1 MYSDTQLGCRGHACA
16 KCGYCRDWY
25 WRPDPNGQG
34 LKIYT
39 KRPNASCIYN
49 YARLLGDRALNR
61 LLNNRNLRARDR
73 ALNRLLNNRNLNRA
87 RDRALNRLLNNRNL
101 HDDLN
106 LDNNDNLRL
115 NNRNLHD
122 DLDNLLNRY
131 HFLLN
136 YNLLDDDLARR
147 LCECE
152 DNQS

>member
-1 MYSDTQLGCRGHACA
+1 VYSDTQLGCRGHACA

-49 YARLLGDRALNR
+49 HDGLGGLGGHYGHGHGFFNFGDC
-61 LLNNRNLRARDR
+61 
-73 ALNRLLNNRNLNRA
+73 
-87 RDRALNRLLNNRNL
+87 
-101 HDDLN
+101 
-106 LDNNDNLRL
+106 
-115 NNRNLHD
+115 
-122 DLDNLLNRY
+122 
-131 HFLLN
+131 
-136 YNLLDDDLARR
+136 